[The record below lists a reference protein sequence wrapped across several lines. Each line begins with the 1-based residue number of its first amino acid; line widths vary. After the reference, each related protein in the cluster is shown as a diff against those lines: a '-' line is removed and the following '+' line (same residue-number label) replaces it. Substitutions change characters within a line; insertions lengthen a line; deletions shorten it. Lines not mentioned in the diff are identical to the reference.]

1 VAVGGKFLSSFCLA
15 TRKERGQKIA
25 VDSRIAEKPKILVVE
40 DEPSLRMLVRK
51 VLERANFEVLE
62 AASGALAL
70 ELWNQEKP
78 QIELLL
84 TDMVMPDGM
93 SGRQLAERLKADN
106 PSLKVLYTSGYSTD
120 LLGKDLGLEEGLNFL
135 QKPYPPSKLVETVK
149 RSLGM
154 S

>member
-1 VAVGGKFLSSFCLA
+1 M
-15 TRKERGQKIA
+15 
-25 VDSRIAEKPKILVVE
+25 AEKPIILVVE

-70 ELWNQEKP
+70 ELWNEDKP
-78 QIELLL
+78 QIDLLL

-93 SGRQLAERLKADN
+93 SGRQLAERLRADN
-106 PSLKVLYTSGYSTD
+106 PLLKVLFTSGYSTD

-135 QKPYPPSKLVETVK
+135 QKPYPPSKLVETVRK
-149 RSLGM
+149 ALATN
-154 S
+154 